1 MLCLRLPAKA
11 GHVTIEDILI
21 ARVGAGVSVLPD
33 GLTPG
38 ATSQIMLE
46 RRSSKLTYAQPA
58 GRGPIEE
65 A

>member
-1 MLCLRLPAKA
+1 MRLPAEA
-11 GHVTIEDILI
+11 GHVAVKHILI
-21 ARVGAGVSVLPD
+21 ARVGAGLSVLPY